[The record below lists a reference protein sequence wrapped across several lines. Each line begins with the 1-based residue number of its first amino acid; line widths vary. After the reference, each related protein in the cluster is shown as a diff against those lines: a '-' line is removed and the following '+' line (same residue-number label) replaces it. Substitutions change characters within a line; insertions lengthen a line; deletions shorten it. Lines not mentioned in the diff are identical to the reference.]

1 MAKSKL
7 DIIETLEPQTLIDME
22 ISREEFNAFIREKKN
37 MKGWKKMWII
47 PVCADPL
54 KKKYGSK

>member
-22 ISREEFNAFIREKKN
+22 ISREEFNAFIREEKN
-37 MKGWKKMWII
+37 MRGWKKMWIM
-47 PVCADPL
+47 PVRADPL
-54 KKKYGSK
+54 KKKIRV